1 MVSQRVTLNID
12 NMVVC
17 HCINKG
23 SSKNPELMELI
34 RCLYY
39 ILFEHAMDCK
49 SIYLPPAANIQA
61 DAILHFNYKCFS
73 DSHPYA
79 NKNQS
84 LLTDFRYF
92 ENLI

>member
-1 MVSQRVTLNID
+1 MGPLNID

-23 SSKNPELMELI
+23 SSKNPELLEFICCM
-34 RCLYY
+34 YY
-39 ILFEHAMDCK
+39 ILFEHSMECK
-49 SIYLPPAANIQA
+49 DIYLPSEANVQA
-61 DAILHFNYKCFS
+61 DDIYRFNFQHLR

-84 LLTDFRYF
+84 LSADIRYF
-92 ENLI
+92 VNLIQKR